1 MPRVRNLAGAVA
13 EGLVVDAS
21 AIVELLLATPVGV
34 AVSQR
39 IQRRGLHAP
48 AHIDAEALS
57 ALGRLQ
63 RSGQLRER
71 EVTSRLK
78 LLSEAPIERHLMS
91 ELILGAWRRR
101 KNLRLVDALYVELAS
116 QLGLRLLTTDAR
128 LAAATRVAEL
138 VDQ

>member
-1 MPRVRNLAGAVA
+1 MQRAKNSADAVA

-21 AIVELLLATPVGV
+21 AIVELLLGTTIGV
-34 AVSQR
+34 AISQR
-39 IQRRGLHAP
+39 IQQRALHAP

-63 RSGQLRER
+63 RSGQLLER

-78 LLSEAPIERHLMS
+78 LLSEAPIERHLLS

-101 KNLRLVDALYVELAS
+101 KNLRLVDGLYVELAS
-116 QLGLRLLTTDAR
+116 QLGVRLLTTDAR

-138 VDQ
+138 VDH

>member
-1 MPRVRNLAGAVA
+1 MPRVKTLGGAVA
-13 EGLVVDAS
+13 EGLVVDAA
-21 AIVELLLATPVGV
+21 AIVELLLATTVGV
-34 AVSQR
+34 AVSRR
-39 IQRRGLHAP
+39 IQGLGLHAP

-63 RSGQLRER
+63 RSGQLRDR
-71 EVTSRLK
+71 EVTRRLT
-78 LLSEAPIERHLMS
+78 LLSDAPIERHLLS

-116 QLGLRLLTTDAR
+116 QLGLLLLTTDAR

-138 VDQ
+138 VDR